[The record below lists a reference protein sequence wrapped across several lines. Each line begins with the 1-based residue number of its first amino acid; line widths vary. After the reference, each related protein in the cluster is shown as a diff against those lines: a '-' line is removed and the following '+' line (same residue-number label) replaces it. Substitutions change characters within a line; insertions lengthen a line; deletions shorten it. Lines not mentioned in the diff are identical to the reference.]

1 MAASG
6 DRVGD
11 PCQAAGN
18 GAGDL
23 HIHSRGL
30 VLPGVQFR
38 VRSPRPARK
47 QRAVHDVACPGVEF
61 IGGGDVV
68 KERLHQQRS
77 NRGYSAADRGLRDA
91 VVLGDFRLD
100 PVPAQ
105 VGQRYG

>member
-1 MAASG
+1 MAASVDCIG
-6 DRVGD
+6 Y
-11 PCQAAGN
+11 PCELSGK

-23 HIHSRGL
+23 NVRAGGL

-47 QRAVHDVACPGVEF
+47 QRAGHDVACPGVEF

-68 KERLHQQRS
+68 KERLHQQRG